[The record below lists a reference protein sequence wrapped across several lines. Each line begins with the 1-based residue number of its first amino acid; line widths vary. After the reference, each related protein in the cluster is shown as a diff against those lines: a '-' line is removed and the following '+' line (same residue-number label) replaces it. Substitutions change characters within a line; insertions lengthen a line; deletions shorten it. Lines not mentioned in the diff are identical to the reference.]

1 MKLDAS
7 LICRGS
13 GLCISGLCPDP
24 GPSPSLSPSPEVGVP
39 PSPLLSPR
47 RLIVTAPTSVSPTA
61 ASLLPHSWVLGSEVS
76 VYTCGTHAPH
86 ASPHTHLVREMVNV
100 IECQGFQGILEERT
114 WVGTL
119 QVQLGSEVL
128 ITSGPG

>member
-1 MKLDAS
+1 M
-7 LICRGS
+7 
-13 GLCISGLCPDP
+13 
-24 GPSPSLSPSPEVGVP
+24 P
-39 PSPLLSPR
+39 PM
-47 RLIVTAPTSVSPTA
+47 
-61 ASLLPHSWVLGSEVS
+61 
-76 VYTCGTHAPH
+76 
-86 ASPHTHLVREMVNV
+86 HTHLVREMVNV